1 MLIIQNLTKKYGK
14 TIANNNLSLTVDSG
28 KLTILLGPNG
38 AGKTTLIKAICGLH
52 CPDNGK
58 ILINDLDHEE
68 VEARKQL
75 AYAPEQPML
84 YDYLNLEEHLKF
96 ILKGYGKNDNLAD
109 YEELIKAFQMDG
121 LRKKLIKDFSN
132 GQKQKTSLL
141 MALVLD
147 TPILILD
154 EPFNGLDPESVVVF
168 KELLRKLVNDGKTV
182 LLSTHLLDVAQTIAD
197 CYKIIR
203 NGVIVAEPDNS
214 GDILNIYM
222 ESGKV

>member
-1 MLIIQNLTKKYGK
+1 MLTITNLTKKYGK
-14 TIANNNLSLTVDSG
+14 TIANNNLTLTIDSG
-28 KLTILLGPNG
+28 KLTVLLGPNG

-52 CPDNGK
+52 CPNSGK
-58 ILINDLDHEE
+58 ISVNGLDHED
-68 VEARKQL
+68 VEARKL
-75 AYAPEQPML
+75 IAYAPEHPQL
-84 YDYLNLEEHLKF
+84 YDYLTLNEHLNF
-96 ILKGYGKNDNLAD
+96 ILKGYGKEVDLAD
-109 YEELIKAFQMDG
+109 YDQLIKDFQMDS
-121 LRKKLIKDFSN
+121 LRKKLVKDFSN
-132 GQKQKTSLL
+132 GQKQKASLL

-168 KELLRKLVNDGKTV
+168 KDLLSKLADEGKTI

-214 GDILNIYM
+214 GDILSIYL
-222 ESGKV
+222 ESGK